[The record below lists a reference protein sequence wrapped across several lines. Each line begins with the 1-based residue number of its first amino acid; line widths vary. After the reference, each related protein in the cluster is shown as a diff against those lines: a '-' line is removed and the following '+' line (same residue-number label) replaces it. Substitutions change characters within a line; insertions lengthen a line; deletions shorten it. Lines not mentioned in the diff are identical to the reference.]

1 MSRSEHP
8 SSVRAR
14 RLLALAGVAVVFTG
28 CIRLDMYN
36 QPKFKPL
43 RGTTFFAD
51 GRQSRD
57 FPKGTI
63 ARGFLREDKFF
74 YKGLEDTAF
83 AKNFPMPVTREV
95 LLRGQARFN
104 IYCTP
109 CHDWAGT
116 GRGMIVRRGFKQPPS
131 YHIDRLREAP
141 AGYLFDVITNGFA
154 TMSGY
159 AAQVPPEDRWAI
171 VAYIRAL
178 QLSQNAKLADLP
190 AAERLRVEEALRQ
203 AAAAPAAGEGSH
215 SGHESGGH

>member
-1 MSRSEHP
+1 MSSFERD
-8 SSVRAR
+8 R
-14 RLLALAGVAVVFTG
+14 RVPRFLMALLGVVAATAG

-43 RGTTFFAD
+43 RQTAFYAD
-51 GRQSRD
+51 GRSSRD
-57 FPKGTI
+57 FPKGTV

-74 YKGLEDTAF
+74 YRGMEDTAF
-83 AKNFPMPVTREV
+83 ARNFPMPVTREV
-95 LLRGQARFN
+95 LLRGQERFN

-116 GRGMIVRRGFKQPPS
+116 GRGMVVRRGFKQPPS
-131 YHIDRLREAP
+131 YHSDRLREAAP
-141 AGYLFDVITNGFA
+141 GYFFDVITNGFA

-190 AAERLRVEEALRQ
+190 AEDRLRIETALR
-203 AAAAPAAGEGSH
+203 ATAAAPATGGA
-215 SGHESGGH
+215 GHESGGH